1 MATFAVL
8 SGDLVANTIVADTL
22 ENAELAT
29 NSVCVEY
36 TDDNPAGIGF
46 TYNSKSGKFIRP
58 AETTDPVK

>member
-36 TDDNPAGIGF
+36 TDENPAGIGF
-46 TYNSKSGKFIRP
+46 TYDAKKGKFTPP
-58 AETTDPVK
+58 ATA